1 MTRRTAL
8 VLAAVPAAFLAVFFV
23 WPLVSILATGL
34 APGGEVD
41 LGPFGEVLTDGDLLG
56 VAWFTVW
63 QAAASTVLA
72 LLAGLPAAWVFARF
86 DFPGRSV
93 LRALTTVPFVMPSV
107 VVAAAFIALVG
118 EDGLL
123 GVELTGTV
131 WVVLLAHVF
140 YNLAVVIR
148 TVGGLWSHLD
158 PRLEEAARAL
168 GATPVRTFRSVTLPL
183 LRPAL
188 AAASSVVFLFSFT
201 SFGIVLLL
209 AGPRIT
215 TLEVEIYRH
224 TAVLLDLPTAAVL
237 AVLQLVG
244 VGLILRAY
252 ARRQE
257 AVEQPLR
264 AAVETARRPRSR
276 GERLAVGGIV
286 GATLLLLL
294 GPLMVLVERSLRLAG
309 GGRGLDAYR
318 AIAREEGLVDGM
330 RAIGNSLAFAG
341 VAAAIAL
348 GVGLLAAYVVA
359 RRAGSLSS
367 WFDSLLML
375 PLGTSAV
382 TLGFGFVVALDHPV
396 DLRTAWILVPVAH
409 ALVAIPFV
417 VRLAVPVLRSM
428 STRLREAAAVLGA
441 GPRQVW
447 ASVELPLVSRAATV
461 GGAFAFA
468 VSLGEFGATVFVA
481 RPGSGT
487 VPLAIFRLLGRP
499 GAASAAEAMAL
510 AVVLMAL
517 TALAVLAVERVRL
530 PGSVF

>member
-8 VLAAVPAAFLAVFFV
+8 ALAAVPAAFLAVFYV
-23 WPLVSILATGL
+23 WPLVSIIATGL
-34 APGGEVD
+34 APGGSID
-41 LGPFGEVLTDGDLLG
+41 LGPFGEVLTDGDLLD

-63 QAAASTVLA
+63 QAAAYTVLA

-86 DFPGRSV
+86 DFPGRAV

-118 EDGLL
+118 EGGML
-123 GVELTGTV
+123 GIELTGTV

-168 GATPVRTFRSVTLPL
+168 GASPLRTFRTVTLPL

-224 TAVLLDLPTAAVL
+224 TAVLLDLPIAAVL
-237 AVLQLVG
+237 ALLQLVG
-244 VGLILRAY
+244 VGLIPRTY
-252 ARRQE
+252 ARRQD

-264 AAVETARRPRSR
+264 AAVETARRPRSGR
-276 GERLAVGGIV
+276 EWALVGGIV
-286 GATLLLLL
+286 GTTLVFLL
-294 GPLMVLVERSLRLAG
+294 GPLVVLVERSLRLAG
-309 GGRGLDAYR
+309 GGRGFDAYR
-318 AIAREEGLVDGM
+318 AITRDDGFVDGLQ
-330 RAIGNSLAFAG
+330 AIGNSLGFAT
-341 VAAAIAL
+341 VAASIAL
-348 GVGLLAAYVVA
+348 ATGLMAAYVVA
-359 RRAGSLSS
+359 RRAGPLSS

-382 TLGFGFVVALDHPV
+382 TLGFGFIVALDHPV
-396 DLRTAWILVPVAH
+396 DLRTAWILVPLAH
-409 ALVAIPFV
+409 ALVAMPFV
-417 VRLAVPVLRSM
+417 VRLAVPVLQSM
-428 STRLREAAAVLGA
+428 SSRLREAAAVLGA
-441 GPRQVW
+441 GPQQVW
-447 ASVELPLVSRAATV
+447 RHVELPIVSRAAAV

-499 GAASAAEAMAL
+499 GSGSVAEAMAL
-510 AVVLMAL
+510 AVILMGL
-517 TALAVLAVERVRL
+517 TALAVLAVERTRL

>member
-8 VLAAVPAAFLAVFFV
+8 ALTAVPAAFLAVFFV
-23 WPLVSILATGL
+23 WPLVSILVTGL
-34 APGGEVD
+34 APGGRLD

-63 QAAASTVLA
+63 QAVASTLLA

-86 DFPGRSV
+86 DFPGRSLV
-93 LRALTTVPFVMPSV
+93 RALTTVPFVMPSV
-107 VVAAAFIALVG
+107 VVGAAFIALVG
-118 EDGLL
+118 ERGLL
-123 GVELTGTV
+123 GLELTGTV
-131 WVVLLAHVF
+131 WVVLVAHVF
-140 YNLAVVIR
+140 YNMAVVIR
-148 TVGGLWSHLD
+148 TVGALWSHLD

-168 GATPVRTFRSVTLPL
+168 GASPLRTFRTVTLPL

-188 AAASSVVFLFSFT
+188 MAAASIVFLFSFT

-224 TAVLLDLPTAAVL
+224 TAVLLDLPVAAVL
-237 AVLQLVG
+237 AMLQLAG
-244 VGLILRAY
+244 VGLILRSY
-252 ARRQE
+252 ARRQDV
-257 AVEQPLR
+257 VEQPLR
-264 AAVETARRPRSR
+264 AAAETARRPRSR
-276 GERLAVGGIV
+276 RERLTIAGIV
-286 GATLLLLL
+286 AATLAFLL
-294 GPLMVLVERSLRLAG
+294 GPLALLVERSLRAPG
-309 GGRGLDAYR
+309 GGYGLDGYR
-318 AIAREEGLVDGM
+318 AIGRDDGFVDGLQ
-330 RAIGNSLAFAG
+330 AIGNSLGFAT
-341 VAAAIAL
+341 VAALIAL
-348 GVGLLAAYVVA
+348 AIGLMAAYVVA
-359 RRAGSLSS
+359 RRAGPLSS
-367 WFDSLLML
+367 WFDTLLML

-382 TLGFGFVVALDHPV
+382 TLGFGFIVALDHPV
-396 DLRTAWILVPVAH
+396 DLRTAWILVPLAH

-428 STRLREAAAVLGA
+428 SGRLREAAAVLGA
-441 GPRQVW
+441 GPAMVW
-447 ASVELPLVSRAATV
+447 RHVELPIVTRAAAV

-468 VSLGEFGATVFVA
+468 ISLGEFGATVFVA

-487 VPLAIFRLLGRP
+487 VPLAVFRLLGRP

-517 TALAVLAVERVRL
+517 TALAVLAVERARL